1 MQDYGDD
8 PAGHALKLS
17 IAVTTFAC
25 GDLPAVFASNA
36 ATNAVRKFN
45 YQTASI
51 QFNPAPW
58 PC

>member
-45 YQTASI
+45 YQTA
-51 QFNPAPW
+51 
-58 PC
+58 